1 MIRKVNNFG
10 QTRVAQWDTGNG
22 VFNNRPHFSIL
33 FIAPS
38 L

>member
-10 QTRVAQWDTGNG
+10 QTKVAQWDTGNG
-22 VFNNRPHFSIL
+22 VFNNITHL
-33 FIAPS
+33 YTLYIAPS